1 MNHFKTII
9 NNVMALEAMLFVAL
23 IFAMSLLGVKP
34 DELCGL
40 ISRLWWVQ

>member
-23 IFAMSLLGVKP
+23 IFAMALLGVRP
-34 DELCGL
+34 GELCGL
-40 ISRLWWVQ
+40 IARLW